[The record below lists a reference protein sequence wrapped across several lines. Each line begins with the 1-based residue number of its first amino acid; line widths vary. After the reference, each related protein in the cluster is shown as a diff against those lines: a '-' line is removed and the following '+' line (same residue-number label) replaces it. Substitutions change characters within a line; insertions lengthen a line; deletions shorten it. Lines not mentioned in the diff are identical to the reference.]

1 MNVPITI
8 KGPNGMYSSIFL
20 IFVVNNITLNI
31 APIKNETSVIAI
43 IFDKP
48 KYNPNA
54 PISFTSPNPIASFP
68 YIAPPI
74 NVISRNIPPPASIPS
89 AMFIAIATSDNP
101 YRNAI
106 TKPISNIVKF
116 SLFGIICNL

>member
-1 MNVPITI
+1 MHINAPITI
-8 KGPNGMYSSIFL
+8 NGPKGMYSSIFL
-20 IFVVNNITLNI
+20 IFVANNIILNN
-31 APIKNETSVIAI
+31 APIKNDNNVTAI
-43 IFDKP
+43 IFDNP

-89 AMFIAIATSDNP
+89 AIFIVIATSDNP
-101 YRNAI
+101 YKNAI
-106 TKPISNIVKF
+106 Y
-116 SLFGIICNL
+116 